1 MANSPRPSSLYSGP
15 RPTNPKSHSDWT
27 TKRVPLT
34 DPARLLGR
42 GLSRQQ
48 VMARAARHRE
58 SDAASRRAYVWAD
71 VATRF
76 GGTSEGLARICR
88 CSINVVLA
96 EPGL

>member
-1 MANSPRPSSLYSGP
+1 
-15 RPTNPKSHSDWT
+15 
-27 TKRVPLT
+27 
-34 DPARLLGR
+34 
-42 GLSRQQ
+42 

-96 EPGL
+96 EPGLA